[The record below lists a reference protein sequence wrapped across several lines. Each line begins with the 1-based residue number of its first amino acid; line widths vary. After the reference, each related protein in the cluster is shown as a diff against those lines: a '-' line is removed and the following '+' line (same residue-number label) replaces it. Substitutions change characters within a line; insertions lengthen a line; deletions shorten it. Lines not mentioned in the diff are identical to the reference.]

1 MKVNG
6 RVGNPWSICPMR
18 AETSL
23 RLMDRMKLLDLVKCR
38 YEAQRN
44 SGQVQ
49 RFVRFCCYVP
59 TLLQHFPFSAL
70 FQHI

>member
-1 MKVNG
+1 M
-6 RVGNPWSICPMR
+6 C

-23 RLMDRMKLLDLVKCR
+23 RSMDRMKLLDLVKYR

-49 RFVRFCCYVP
+49 RFLRFCCYVP
-59 TLLQHFPFSAL
+59 TLLRHFPFFAL
-70 FQHI
+70 FQHIEWPR